1 MEWDSAVVGI
11 RGNVYNWLSF
21 GIVGNSVCRTWES
34 CTLAF
39 PCAVNRVIHDSI
51 ASYAHFHN
59 ASFVPPGAGLPPL
72 TDFSFRL
79 VAFLSLP
86 PCPLLVGFLPAVCRK
101 PFRFLRRE
109 VCPGLFNLHKFL
121 YGFLFRWLL
130 RFAGFSFLPSF
141 LLPLPVMCK
150 PFFLRFQFLRG
161 EKPRF
166 LSCGKFPFLCLAL
179 LIPRLLKLL

>member
-1 MEWDSAVVGI
+1 MDSVVVGI
-11 RGNVYNWLSF
+11 VGNVYNWLSY

-51 ASYAHFHN
+51 ACYAHFHN
-59 ASFVPPGAGLPPL
+59 ASFVPPGVGLSAL
-72 TDFSFRL
+72 TDFPFCL

-109 VCPGLFNLHKFL
+109 VCPGLFNLHKLL
-121 YGFLFRWLL
+121 YGFLLGRLL
-130 RFAGFSFLPSF
+130 RLAGFSFLP
-141 LLPLPVMCK
+141 
-150 PFFLRFQFLRG
+150 
-161 EKPRF
+161 
-166 LSCGKFPFLCLAL
+166 PFL
-179 LIPRLLKLL
+179 

>member
-1 MEWDSAVVGI
+1 M
-11 RGNVYNWLSF
+11 YNWLSY

-101 PFRFLRRE
+101 PFCFLRRE
-109 VCPGLFNLHKFL
+109 VCPGLFNRHK
-121 YGFLFRWLL
+121 LFATLSSEEFIL
-130 RFAGFSFLPSF
+130 FGFS
-141 LLPLPVMCK
+141 CI
-150 PFFLRFQFLRG
+150 
-161 EKPRF
+161 E
-166 LSCGKFPFLCLAL
+166 SCRHPINVLN
-179 LIPRLLKLL
+179 